1 MHGQCFYIQKHYFLD
16 IRETDMIFAFNHD
29 EYQENI
35 TSLEA
40 RQAHS
45 RVSSS
50 SKQGLVVAASYRY
63 AARQIV
69 VPAHQ

>member
-1 MHGQCFYIQKHYFLD
+1 
-16 IRETDMIFAFNHD
+16 MIFAFNHD

-69 VPAHQ
+69 VPEYQ